1 MNEADPKRL
10 VDAPKSDAE
19 ERSRTPALSPV
30 DPRPDQRT
38 VDIQAYIG
46 ARLRS
51 SYDDV
56 ANQPVPDRFLQ
67 LMQQLDKS

>member
-1 MNEADPKRL
+1 MNEANPKRL
-10 VDAPKSDAE
+10 VDAPKSETDEQSGKTSLISAASE
-19 ERSRTPALSPV
+19 TN
-30 DPRPDQRT
+30 QRA

-56 ANQPVPDRFLQ
+56 ASQPVPDRFLQ
-67 LMQQLDKS
+67 LMQQLDKA

>member
-1 MNEADPKRL
+1 MNEADPKRP
-10 VDAPKSDAE
+10 VEKPKSGADDGT
-19 ERSRTPALSPV
+19 RTPLTGPAAQGE
-30 DPRPDQRT
+30 QRS

-56 ANQPVPDRFLQ
+56 ASQPVPDRFLQ
-67 LMQQLDKS
+67 LMQQLDKA